1 MIRTVRLWF
10 KQDRALS
17 ARVANDL
24 VPAQRFCYNEA
35 VRRVL
40 DDPFTTFFDLC
51 SILTDLR
58 AGNPWLAKSNS
69 WIQRSAM
76 RQGMKAVHAFRKS
89 NFRKHFEEKSR
100 WSGQRSLFRRRG
112 GRRLPALAAF
122 YPPIRREGNALYLPG
137 IGLVL
142 ATSEI
147 PGGDIRSFQLVE
159 TTRKITRLTRPD
171 DRTFRLHVQV
181 KEPKPERVESKSARG
196 VDVGAVHMAATADTD
211 GRTHVFDLPDG
222 ARRRNGDGIN
232 RLHGKAGRQ
241 KRRSRG
247 WRETMRRMHA
257 KSRKIRNRQINAE
270 RHAAR
275 EIADG
280 VGTVVIEDLHPKP
293 MTAKGGRR
301 KKAMNREMRY
311 GRVGALLARIRLTAE
326 NAGVRV
332 VKADPRGTSITC
344 VECGHADRDS
354 RRSRSV
360 FICVRCGHE
369 AGADINAARNILA
382 RRRPSAPSRSTP
394 GLSGN
399 GRIGGDPGNPVK
411 NAREPS
417 AGGHAGRPEK
427 ALLRMPLG
435 DGRRQLTSPHR
446 RILQNRIRR
455 EGHTTGMDS
464 RDIPGLYG

>member
-382 RRRPSAPSRSTP
+382 RRRGSSSKGPSAPSRSTP

-435 DGRRQLTSPHR
+435 DGRRQLPCVTGFQTR
-446 RILQNRIRR
+446 RCHVLVMRLVQSSW
-455 EGHTTGMDS
+455 G
-464 RDIPGLYG
+464 

>member
-1 MIRTVRLWF
+1 M
-10 KQDRALS
+10 
-17 ARVANDL
+17 
-24 VPAQRFCYNEA
+24 E
-35 VRRVL
+35 
-40 DDPFTTFFDLC
+40 
-51 SILTDLR
+51 
-58 AGNPWLAKSNS
+58 
-69 WIQRSAM
+69 
-76 RQGMKAVHAFRKS
+76 AVHAFRKS

-122 YPPIRREGNALYLPG
+122 CPPIRREGNALYPPG

-142 ATSEI
+142 ATSKI
-147 PGGDIRSFQLVE
+147 PDGDIRSFQLVE

-181 KEPKPERVESKSARG
+181 KEPERSESKSARG

-211 GRTHVFDLPDG
+211 GRTHVFGLPDG
-222 ARRRNGDGIN
+222 ARRRNGDGID
-232 RLHGKAGRQ
+232 RLRSKAGRQ
-241 KRRSRG
+241 KMCSRG
-247 WRETMRRMHA
+247 WRETMRRVHA
-257 KSRKIRNRQINAE
+257 KDRKIHDRQVNAE
-270 RHAAR
+270 RHVAR

-280 VGTVVIEDLHPKP
+280 VGTVVIGNLHPKP

-301 KKAMNREMRY
+301 KKAMNRGMRY

-326 NAGVRV
+326 NAGVRA

-344 VECGHADRDS
+344 VEYGHADRDS

-369 AGADINAARNILA
+369 ADADINAARNLLA
-382 RRRPSAPSRSTP
+382 RWQDVPSKGPSAPSRSTP

-399 GRIGGDPGNPVK
+399 GRIGGDPGKPAK
-411 NAREPS
+411 SAREPS
-417 AGGHAGRPEK
+417 AGGHAGGPEK

-435 DGRRQLTSPHR
+435 GRRRQLPSPV
-446 RILQNRIRR
+446 
-455 EGHTTGMDS
+455 TDVS
-464 RDIPGLYG
+464 F

>member
-24 VPAQRFCYNEA
+24 VPAQRFCYSEA

-40 DDPFTTFFDLC
+40 DDPFTTFFGLC
-51 SILTDLR
+51 SIPTDLR

-69 WIQRSAM
+69 WIPRSAM
-76 RQGMKAVHAFRKS
+76 RQGMKAVRAFRKS
-89 NFRKHFEEKSR
+89 NFRKHFKEKSR

-122 YPPIRREGNALYLPG
+122 CPPIRREGNALYLPG

-142 ATSEI
+142 ATSKI
-147 PGGDIRSFQLVE
+147 PDGDIRSFQLVE

-181 KEPKPERVESKSARG
+181 KEPERSESKSARG

-211 GRTHVFDLPDG
+211 GRTHVFGLPDG
-222 ARRRNGDGIN
+222 ARRRNGDGID

-241 KRRSRG
+241 KGRSRA
-247 WRETMRRMHA
+247 WRETMRRVHA
-257 KSRKIRNRQINAE
+257 KSYKIRNRQINAE

-280 VGTVVIEDLHPKP
+280 VGTVVIGDLHPKP

-311 GRVGALLARIRLTAE
+311 GRVGAFLVRIQQTAE
-326 NAGVRV
+326 NAGVRA

-369 AGADINAARNILA
+369 ADAGINAARNILA
-382 RRRPSAPSRSTP
+382 RRRGSSSKGPSAPSRSTP

-399 GRIGGDPGNPVK
+399 GRIGGDPGNPAK
-411 NAREPS
+411 SARELG
-417 AGGHAGRPEK
+417 AGGHAGGPEK

-435 DGRRQLTSPHR
+435 GRRRQLTSP
-446 RILQNRIRR
+446 LSTYTN
-455 EGHTTGMDS
+455 
-464 RDIPGLYG
+464 YGYGGS

>member
-24 VPAQRFCYNEA
+24 VPAQRFCYSEA

-40 DDPFTTFFDLC
+40 DDPFTTFFDLNC
-51 SILTDLR
+51 HLTEMR
-58 AGNPWLAKSNS
+58 AKNPWLAKSNS
-69 WIQRSAM
+69 WIPRSAM
-76 RQGMKAVHAFRKS
+76 RQGMTAVHAFRES
-89 NFRKHFEEKSR
+89 NFRKHFKEKSR

-122 YPPIRREGNALYLPG
+122 CPPIRREGNALYLPG

-142 ATSEI
+142 ATSKI
-147 PGGDIRSFQLVE
+147 PDGDIRPFQLVE

-181 KEPKPERVESKSARG
+181 KEPERSESKSARG

-211 GRTHVFDLPDG
+211 GRTHVFGLPDG
-222 ARRRNGDGIN
+222 ARRRNGDGID
-232 RLHGKAGRQ
+232 RLHGKAGCQ
-241 KRRSRG
+241 KGRSRG
-247 WRETMRRMHA
+247 WRETMRRVHA
-257 KSRKIRNRQINAE
+257 KSYKIRNRQINAE

-280 VGTVVIEDLHPKP
+280 VGTVVIGDLHPKP

-301 KKAMNREMRY
+301 KKAMNRGMRY
-311 GRVGALLARIRLTAE
+311 GRVGAFLVRIQQTAE
-326 NAGVRV
+326 NAGVRA

-369 AGADINAARNILA
+369 ADAGINAARNILA
-382 RRRPSAPSRSTP
+382 RRRGSSSKGPSAPSRSTP

-399 GRIGGDPGNPVK
+399 GRIGGDPGNPAK
-411 NAREPS
+411 SAREPG
-417 AGGHAGRPEK
+417 AGGHAGGPEK

-435 DGRRQLTSPHR
+435 GRRRQLTSP
-446 RILQNRIRR
+446 LSTYTN
-455 EGHTTGMDS
+455 
-464 RDIPGLYG
+464 YGYGGS

>member
-1 MIRTVRLWF
+1 MTAI
-10 KQDRALS
+10 
-17 ARVANDL
+17 
-24 VPAQRFCYNEA
+24 
-35 VRRVL
+35 
-40 DDPFTTFFDLC
+40 
-51 SILTDLR
+51 
-58 AGNPWLAKSNS
+58 
-69 WIQRSAM
+69 
-76 RQGMKAVHAFRKS
+76 HAFRES

-112 GRRLPALAAF
+112 GRRLKALAAF
-122 YPPIRREGNALYLPG
+122 CPSIRREGNALYLPG

-142 ATSEI
+142 ATSKI
-147 PGGDIRSFQLVE
+147 PDGGIRSLQLVE

-181 KEPKPERVESKSARG
+181 KKPTPERVESKSARG

-222 ARRRNGDGIN
+222 ARRRNGDGID

-241 KRRSRG
+241 KGRSRG
-247 WRETMRRMHA
+247 WRETMRRVHA
-257 KSRKIRNRQINAE
+257 KGRKIRNRQINAE

-280 VGTVVIEDLHPKP
+280 VGTVVIEGLHPKP

-326 NAGVRV
+326 NAGVRA

-369 AGADINAARNILA
+369 ADADINAARNLLA
-382 RRRPSAPSRSTP
+382 RRQDMSSKGPSAPSRSTP

-399 GRIGGDPGNPVK
+399 GRIGGDPGNPRKV
-411 NAREPS
+411 RESQAQGGMPEGQKKRCCACRLAAGAGNLPVPCGYLSVEDANSYSQAHILPRYAPS
-417 AGGHAGRPEK
+417 CLLGVPVGLNVPGTPAWGRGGTN
-427 ALLRMPLG
+427 
-435 DGRRQLTSPHR
+435 QC
-446 RILQNRIRR
+446 
-455 EGHTTGMDS
+455 
-464 RDIPGLYG
+464 

>member
-1 MIRTVRLWF
+1 MVSYRRQAQPTRFIKKRTIPYRDKDRPLWF

-24 VPAQRFCYNEA
+24 VLAQRFCYNGA

-40 DDPFTTFFDLC
+40 DDPSTTFFDLNC
-51 SILTDLR
+51 HLTEMR
-58 AGNPWLAKSNS
+58 AKNPWLAESS
-69 WIQRSAM
+69 AWIQRSAM
-76 RQGMKAVHAFRKS
+76 QQGMEAVHAFRES

-100 WSGQRSLFRRRG
+100 RSGQRSLFRRRG

-122 YPPIRREGNALYLPG
+122 CPPIRREGNALYLPG

-142 ATSEI
+142 ATGKI
-147 PGGDIRSFQLVE
+147 PDGDIRPFQLVE

-171 DRTFRLHVQV
+171 GRAFRLHVQV
-181 KEPKPERVESKSARG
+181 KEPERSESKSARG

-211 GRTHVFDLPDG
+211 GRTHVFGLPDG
-222 ARRRNGDGIN
+222 ARRRNGDGID

-241 KRRSRG
+241 KGRSRG
-247 WRETMRRMHA
+247 WRETMGRVHA
-257 KSRKIRNRQINAE
+257 RGRKIRNRQINAE

-301 KKAMNREMRY
+301 KRAMNRGMRY
-311 GRVGALLARIRLTAE
+311 GRVGALLARIRQTAE
-326 NAGVRV
+326 NAGVRA

-369 AGADINAARNILA
+369 ADADINAARNLPA
-382 RRRPSAPSRSTP
+382 RRQDMSSKGPSAPSRSTP

-399 GRIGGDPGNPVK
+399 GRIGGDPGKPAK
-411 NAREPS
+411 SAREPG
-417 AGGHAGRPEK
+417 AGGHAGGPEK

-435 DGRRQLTSPHR
+435 GRRRQLASP
-446 RILQNRIRR
+446 L
-455 EGHTTGMDS
+455 
-464 RDIPGLYG
+464 

>member
-40 DDPFTTFFDLC
+40 DDPSTTFFDLC
-51 SILTDLR
+51 SILTELR
-58 AGNPWLAKSNS
+58 SKNPWLAESS
-69 WIQRSAM
+69 ALIQRSAM
-76 RQGMKAVHAFRKS
+76 RQGMKAVHAFRES

-112 GRRLPALAAF
+112 GRRLKALAAF
-122 YPPIRREGNALYLPG
+122 CPPVRREGNALYLPG

-147 PGGDIRSFQLVE
+147 PDGDIRSFQLVE

-181 KEPKPERVESKSARG
+181 KEPRPERAKSRAARG

-222 ARRRNGDGIN
+222 ARRRNGDGIS
-232 RLHGKAGRQ
+232 RLYGRAGHQ

-247 WRETMRRMHA
+247 WRETMRRVHA
-257 KSRKIRNRQINAE
+257 RGRKIHDRQVNAE
-270 RHAAR
+270 RHMAK
-275 EIADG
+275 DVVKG

-301 KKAMNREMRY
+301 KKAVNREMRY

-369 AGADINAARNILA
+369 ADADINAARNLLA
-382 RRRPSAPSRSTP
+382 RRQDMSSKGPSAPSRSTP
-394 GLSGN
+394 GLPGN
-399 GRIGGDPGNPVK
+399 GRIGGDPGKPAK

-417 AGGHAGRPEK
+417 AGGHAGGPEK
-427 ALLRMPLG
+427 TLLRTPPG
-435 DGRRQLTSPHR
+435 GRRRQLTVPNR
-446 RILQNRIRR
+446 LQ
-455 EGHTTGMDS
+455 
-464 RDIPGLYG
+464 

>member
-1 MIRTVRLWF
+1 MIRTARLWL

-24 VPAQRFCYNEA
+24 IPAQRFCYNEA

-40 DDPFTTFFDLC
+40 DDQFTTFFDLC
-51 SILTDLR
+51 SVLTELR
-58 AGNPWLAKSNS
+58 AKNPWLTESHS
-69 WIQRSAM
+69 WIQHSAM
-76 RQGMKAVHAFRKS
+76 RQGMEAVHAFRES

-100 WSGQRSLFRRRG
+100 WSGQKSLFRRRG
-112 GRRLPALAAF
+112 GRRLKALAAF
-122 YPPIRREGNALYLPG
+122 CPPIRREGNALYLPG

-142 ATSEI
+142 ATSKI
-147 PGGDIRSFQLVE
+147 PDGDIRSFQLVE

-181 KEPKPERVESKSARG
+181 KEPERAESKSARG

-222 ARRRNGDGIN
+222 ARRRNGDGIDGL
-232 RLHGKAGRQ
+232 RSKAGRQ
-241 KRRSRG
+241 KGRSRG
-247 WRETMRRMHA
+247 WRETMRRVHA
-257 KSRKIRNRQINAE
+257 RDRKIRNRQINAE

-280 VGTVVIEDLHPKP
+280 VGTAVIEDLHPKP

-301 KKAMNREMRY
+301 KRAMNREMRY

-326 NAGVRV
+326 NAGVRA

-369 AGADINAARNILA
+369 ADADINAARNILA
-382 RRRPSAPSRSTP
+382 RRQDVPSKGPSAPSRSTP

-399 GRIGGDPGNPVK
+399 GRIGGDPGNPAK
-411 NAREPS
+411 SAREPS
-417 AGGHAGRPEK
+417 AGGM
-427 ALLRMPLG
+427 L
-435 DGRRQLTSPHR
+435 
-446 RILQNRIRR
+446 
-455 EGHTTGMDS
+455 EGQKKRCCACRLAVGVGNF
-464 RDIPGLYG
+464 PVP

>member
-1 MIRTVRLWF
+1 MIRTARPWF

-40 DDPFTTFFDLC
+40 DDPSTTFFDLC
-51 SILTDLR
+51 SILTELR
-58 AGNPWLAKSNS
+58 SKNPWLAESS
-69 WIQRSAM
+69 ALMQRSAM
-76 RQGMKAVHAFRKS
+76 RQGMEAVHAFRES
-89 NFRKHFEEKSR
+89 NFRKHFEEESR
-100 WSGQRSLFRRRG
+100 RSGQKSLFRRSG
-112 GRRLPALAAF
+112 GRRLKALATF
-122 YPPIRREGNALYLPG
+122 YPPVRREGNTLYLPD

-147 PGGDIRSFQLVE
+147 PDSDIRSFQLVE
-159 TTRKITRLTRPD
+159 TTRKVTRLTRPE

-181 KEPKPERVESKSARG
+181 KEPRPERAKSRAARG
-196 VDVGAVHMAATADTD
+196 VDVGAVHMAATADTG
-211 GRTHVFDLPDG
+211 GRTHVYDLPDG
-222 ARRRNGDGIN
+222 ARRRSGDCID
-232 RLHGKAGRQ
+232 RLRGKAGRQ

-247 WRETMRRMHA
+247 WRETMRRVHA
-257 KSRKIRNRQINAE
+257 RGRKIHDRQVNAE
-270 RHAAR
+270 RHMAK
-275 EIADG
+275 DVVKG
-280 VGTVVIEDLHPKP
+280 VRTVVIEDLHPKP

-301 KKAMNREMRY
+301 KRAMNREMRY

-332 VKADPRGTSITC
+332 IEVDPRGTSIAC

-369 AGADINAARNILA
+369 ADADINAARNVLA
-382 RRRPSAPSRSTP
+382 RRRGSSSKGPSAPSRSTP

-399 GRIGGDPGNPVK
+399 GRIGGDPGKPAK

-417 AGGHAGRPEK
+417 AGGHAGGPEK

-435 DGRRQLTSPHR
+435 GRRR
-446 RILQNRIRR
+446 
-455 EGHTTGMDS
+455 
-464 RDIPGLYG
+464 